1 MSLVEPTGKSVTR
14 TFRLDRAWDSLL
26 EAEAETKGTSV
37 SNLLENLVRDYFSFY
52 KWVEVFSSVV
62 FSPETIKAIIEEA
75 DEGALARAGEA
86 MGKVSPTHGYLIRG
100 DQLNERVASY
110 QITEQMG
117 RYSHWFKVAE
127 HETNEHYYYIQH
139 GLGPKWT
146 TFVEAYISSF
156 YANVLHVDVECERM
170 GDNLLVK
177 LPHHRD
183 SRRTGQ
189 P

>member
-14 TFRLDRAWDSLL
+14 TFRLDKAWDSLL
-26 EAEAETKGTSV
+26 EEEAEVKGTSV

-62 FSPETIKAIIEEA
+62 FSPETIKAII
-75 DEGALARAGEA
+75 DESDERALAKAGEM

-100 DQLNERVASY
+100 DELNERVASI

-117 RYSHWFKVAE
+117 RYAHWFKVAE

-156 YANVLHVDVECERM
+156 YANIIHIDVECERM
-170 GDNLLVK
+170 GDNLLIK
-177 LPHHRD
+177 LPDHMKHKREH
-183 SRRTGQ
+183 
-189 P
+189 